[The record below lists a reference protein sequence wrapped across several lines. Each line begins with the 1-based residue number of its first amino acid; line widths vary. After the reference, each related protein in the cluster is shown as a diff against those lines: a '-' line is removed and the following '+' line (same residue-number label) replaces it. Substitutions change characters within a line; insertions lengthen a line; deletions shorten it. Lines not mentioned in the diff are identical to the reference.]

1 MPSRI
6 TREFK
11 TGSKN
16 WIAFLDGRMSAN
28 DLIEQEY
35 LGPIAIEV
43 QTALKETGE
52 YTKSLL
58 ADTVTGWSD
67 PPIFIVDAR
76 GNVRDLQK
84 ARVELVFFATGSG
97 AEKWK
102 WVDEG
107 TTPHEIPK
115 AGRRPIS
122 PMPLRPHTPRTL
134 PGQGLPK
141 SSGSGEHGDPY
152 GYVMKVHHPGIRAR
166 HFSER
171 IVEHLKNDK
180 SLGFRARMHAALNR
194 AKRRLKA

>member
-16 WIAFLDGRMSAN
+16 WIAFLDGRMSAS
-28 DLIEQEY
+28 DLLEKEY

-43 QTALKETGE
+43 QTALEQTGE

-67 PPIFIVDAR
+67 PPVFVVSAR
-76 GNVRDLQK
+76 GDVRNLQK
-84 ARVELVFFATGSG
+84 AKVELVFLATGSG
-97 AEKWK
+97 AEKWGWIDK
-102 WVDEG
+102 G

-115 AGRRPIS
+115 AGRRPIN
-122 PMPLRPHTPRTL
+122 PMPMRPHTPRTL

-141 SSGSGEHGDPY
+141 SSGSGEHGDPG
-152 GYVMKVHHPGIRAR
+152 GYRMKVKNNFIRAR
-166 HFSER
+166 KFSER
-171 IVEHLKNDK
+171 IVEHLKTDG
-180 SLGFRARMHAALNR
+180 SLGFRARIHAALNR
-194 AKRRLKA
+194 AKRRLKV